1 MIKNILID
9 LDGTLTDPK
18 VGITTS
24 ARYGLNKVGYPIPGS
39 ENIDW
44 IIGPPLKASLA
55 KILNVDVNDPL
66 AEQALLGY
74 RERFAT
80 TGLFENHVFDDVAE
94 TLKKLNNQGYRLFLA
109 TAKPEVYA
117 RQILEHFD
125 LLQYFEYPY
134 GSELNGDRTN
144 KGNLIAYILEK
155 EQLDPQECI
164 MVGDREHDILGAR
177 RHGIETIAVEYG
189 YGSAQE
195 LGEAQPKARIQSFKE
210 ILNHLN

>member
-24 ARYGLNKVGYPIPGS
+24 ARYGLAKVGHPIADT

-55 KILNVDVNDPL
+55 KLLNVDVKDVL

-74 RERFAT
+74 RERFAV
-80 TGLFENHVFDDVAE
+80 TGLFENHVFDDVDA
-94 TLKKLNNQGYRLFLA
+94 TLSALKNKGYRLFLA

-117 RQILEHFD
+117 RQILEHFN

-134 GSELNGDRTN
+134 GSELNGERTN
-144 KGNLIAYILEK
+144 KGDLIAYILEK
-155 EQLDPQECI
+155 EHLNPEECL
-164 MVGDREHDILGAR
+164 MVGDREHDIFGAR
-177 RHGIETIAVEYG
+177 KHGIETIAVEYG
-189 YGSAQE
+189 YGDTAE
-195 LGEAQPKARIQSFKE
+195 LDAAQPKLRIAKFSDLLTIF
-210 ILNHLN
+210 